1 MRDFR
6 FSLAVVLIAL
16 FIFVPAVAVAGDDA
30 AILYKTKC
38 AVCHGADG
46 LANTPMGKKQSIP
59 SFASDKV
66 QKSSN
71 AQIQDFILNGGK
83 ERKASHAFS
92 GKGISTDDATKLATY
107 IKELGKKK

>member
-16 FIFVPAVAVAGDDA
+16 FIFIPTLTWAGDDA
-30 AILYKTKC
+30 AVLYKTKC

-59 SFASDKV
+59 SFASEKV
-66 QKSSN
+66 QESSD
-71 AQIQDFILNGGK
+71 ADVQDFILNGGK
-83 ERKASHAFS
+83 VKKASHAFG
-92 GKGISTDDATKLATY
+92 GKGISNEEARKLAAFA
-107 IKELGKKK
+107 KELGKKR

>member
-1 MRDFR
+1 MQDFR
-6 FSLAVVLIAL
+6 NRLAVVLIAL
-16 FIFVPAVAVAGDDA
+16 IIFIPTLTWAGDDA
-30 AILYKTKC
+30 ASIYKTKC

-66 QKSSN
+66 QKSSD
-71 AQIQDFILNGGK
+71 ADVQDFILNGGK
-83 ERKASHAFS
+83 EKKASHAFS
-92 GKGISTDDATKLATY
+92 GKGISTEDAKKLATY

>member
-1 MRDFR
+1 VQDFR
-6 FSLAVVLIAL
+6 FRLAVVLIAL
-16 FIFVPAVAVAGDDA
+16 FIFIPAISLAGDDA

-71 AQIQDFILNGGK
+71 ADIQDFILNGGK
-83 ERKASHAFS
+83 EKKASHAFA
-92 GKGISTDDATKLATY
+92 GKGITGEDATKLATY

>member
-1 MRDFR
+1 MQDFR
-6 FSLAVVLIAL
+6 YRLAVVLIAL
-16 FIFVPAVAVAGDDA
+16 IIFIPTFTWAGDDA
-30 AILYKTKC
+30 ASIYKTKC

-66 QKSSN
+66 QKSSD
-71 AQIQDFILNGGK
+71 ADVQDFVLNGGK
-83 ERKASHAFS
+83 EKKASHAFS
-92 GKGISTDDATKLATY
+92 GKGISTEDAKKLATY

>member
-1 MRDFR
+1 MQDFR
-6 FSLAVVLIAL
+6 FRLAVVLIAL
-16 FIFVPAVAVAGDDA
+16 FIFIPTISLAGDDA

-71 AQIQDFILNGGK
+71 ADIQDFILNGGK
-83 ERKASHAFS
+83 EKKASHTFAA
-92 GKGISTDDATKLATY
+92 KGIAPADAEKLAKY

>member
-16 FIFVPAVAVAGDDA
+16 FIFVPAVVVAGDDA

-38 AVCHGADG
+38 AVCHGDDG

-66 QKSSN
+66 QKSSD
-71 AQIQDFILNGGK
+71 ADIQDFILNGGK
-83 ERKASHAFS
+83 EKKASHTFA
-92 GKGISTDDATKLATY
+92 GKGVTSADAAKLATY
-107 IKELGKKK
+107 IKQLGKKK

>member
-16 FIFVPAVAVAGDDA
+16 FIFIPTLTWAGDDA
-30 AILYKTKC
+30 AVLYKTKC

-59 SFASDKV
+59 SFASEKV
-66 QKSSN
+66 QGSSD
-71 AQIQDFILNGGK
+71 ADVQDFILNGGK
-83 ERKASHAFS
+83 VKKASHAFS
-92 GKGISTDDATKLATY
+92 GKGISNEEAKKLAAFA
-107 IKELGKKK
+107 KELGKRR

>member
-92 GKGISTDDATKLATY
+92 GKGISTDDAMKLATY
-107 IKELGKKK
+107 LKELGKKK

>member
-16 FIFVPAVAVAGDDA
+16 FIFLPAVAVAGDDA

-46 LANTPMGKKQSIP
+46 LATTPMGKKQSIP

-71 AQIQDFILNGGK
+71 ADIQDFILNGGK
-83 ERKASHAFS
+83 EKKASHTFA
-92 GKGISTDDATKLATY
+92 GKGITPADATKLATY
-107 IKELGKKK
+107 VKELGKKK